1 MSDVA
6 TTATADEM
14 VAAVPPAETAPV
26 VELPPADGVAGVFER
41 AQELLVLAGPVVLV
55 LAAMSVVALTLMLLK
70 LWQFHRA
77 RIGDERQLKEAL
89 ACWREGRERDVLAM
103 ARASA
108 SPSVEAVARAVRGR
122 RRGVAEARVREELV
136 RFGSEVIEDLRG
148 GLRTLEVIA
157 SLAPLLGLLGTVLGM
172 IDAFRQLELAGNRVD
187 PAVLSGG
194 IWEALLTTAVG
205 LSVAIPVIAV
215 VTWLERRVDRF
226 EHRFD
231 NAVATVF
238 TEDLSEPR
246 EDVTDH
252 GRLDLRTA
260 PAAP

>member
-1 MSDVA
+1 MSDVSA
-6 TTATADEM
+6 TTTYEAVAAAPLVEAAPAVDLPPPDGM
-14 VAAVPPAETAPV
+14 VAV
-26 VELPPADGVAGVFER
+26 VER

-55 LAAMSVVALTLMLLK
+55 LAAMSVLALTLTLLK
-70 LWQFHRA
+70 VWQFHRA
-77 RIGDERQLKEAL
+77 RIGDERRLDTAL
-89 ACWREGRERDVLAM
+89 AAWREGRERDVLEI

-108 SPSVEAVARAVRGR
+108 SPAVEAVARAVRGR
-122 RRGVAEARVREELV
+122 RRGVAEARVREELG
-136 RFGSEVIEDLRG
+136 RFGSEVVEDLRG

-231 NAVATVF
+231 NAVASVF

-246 EDVTDH
+246 EDATDH
-252 GRLDLRTA
+252 GRLDLHTA